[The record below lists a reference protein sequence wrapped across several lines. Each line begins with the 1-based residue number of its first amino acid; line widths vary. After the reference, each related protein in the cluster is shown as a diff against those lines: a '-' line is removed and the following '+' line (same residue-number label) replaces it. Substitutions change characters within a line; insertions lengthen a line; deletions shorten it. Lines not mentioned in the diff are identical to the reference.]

1 MIKKIDHIALSVS
14 NLERSI
20 KFYQDIIGFKVTL
33 RLEKDSE
40 TPLDEV
46 TGLPSC
52 TAKIAHLS
60 LGKTLLELF
69 EFHIPREKPI
79 PSDRHTFAHFGWIHL
94 CFTST
99 DVRADYAKLKSK
111 RVKFISKPIEFRPKV
126 WVVYFYGPDGEVCEL
141 RERPES
147 NTQS

>member
-33 RLEKDSE
+33 RLEKESE

-46 TGLPSC
+46 TGLLGC

-60 LGKTLLELF
+60 LGRTLLELF
-69 EFHIPREKPI
+69 EYKNPHVKTIQ
-79 PSDRHTFAHFGWIHL
+79 SDKNQFDLGWIHMG
-94 CFTST
+94 FTST
-99 DVRADYAKLKSK
+99 DFRADYAKLKAQGI
-111 RVKFISKPIEFRPKV
+111 KFLSKPIEFRPKV

-141 RERPES
+141 RETPES
-147 NTQS
+147 KTQS

>member
-33 RLEKDSE
+33 RLKKEPE
-40 TPLDEV
+40 TLPDEV
-46 TGLPSC
+46 TGLPGC
-52 TAKIAHLS
+52 TVQIAHLG
-60 LGKTLLELF
+60 LGNTLLELF
-69 EFHIPREKPI
+69 EFYIPREKPI
-79 PSDRHTFAHFGWIHL
+79 PSDRHTYEHFGWIHL

-111 RVKFISKPIEFRPKV
+111 GVKFISKPIEFRPKV

-141 RERPES
+141 RETPES